1 MKKLIIPAALSG
13 ILFLVGCSTNQQGA
27 EAYYNAQIANRKP
40 LVSITGVD
48 GEPAKMEFGSMEIYS
63 EEGLAQFQED
73 DRAIRAIEAGVD
85 GVLGVAGIVEAGR
98 AIDKI
103 SSNSNQTTVV
113 RPEVV
118 QPEVIDVPTE
128 VVKPEVVE
136 VPSSSTSS
144 Q

>member
-1 MKKLIIPAALSG
+1 MKKIAIPAILSG

-48 GEPAKMEFGSMEIYS
+48 GEPARMEFGSMEIYS

-73 DRAIRAIEAGVD
+73 DRAIRAIEAGVE
-85 GVLGVAGIVEAGR
+85 GVLGVTGLIEAGKAVDR
-98 AIDKI
+98 I
-103 SSNSNQTTVV
+103 SSNSNRTTVV

-118 QPEVIDVPTE
+118 EPDVIEVPTE
-128 VVKPEVVE
+128 IVKPDVIE
-136 VPSSSTSS
+136 VPANTPSE
-144 Q
+144 